1 MHGNYMI
8 RKVHAYLTNVHL
20 RDWMS
25 VVAAIAIGPV
35 FLSIG
40 YATPGLIF
48 GAAAAAYFLGCAIVV
63 PLLTLVAGRLK
74 FSTWQ
79 LAIVSFTFTV
89 IGDNL
94 RLGSMHRSEILRVAY
109 VFWALGTLLS
119 SPLPIYFLLRPL
131 TWRRRYVFGIA
142 IAAVAL
148 ALWLGIKRITG

>member
-74 FSTWQ
+74 FLTWQ
-79 LAIVSFTFTV
+79 LAIVSCTFTV

-94 RLGSMHRSEILRVAY
+94 RLGSMHRSEILRVPMY
-109 VFWALGTLLS
+109 FGLS
-119 SPLPIYFLLRPL
+119 VPCFPRLCRFISYYAP
-131 TWRRRYVFGIA
+131 
-142 IAAVAL
+142 
-148 ALWLGIKRITG
+148 

>member
-1 MHGNYMI
+1 M
-8 RKVHAYLTNVHL
+8 RKVHAYLANVHL
-20 RDWMS
+20 LNWMS

-40 YATPGLIF
+40 YAIPGLTF
-48 GAAAAAYFLGCAIVV
+48 GTAAATYFLCCAIVV

-94 RLGSMHRSEILRVAY
+94 RLGSMHRNEIVWVTY
-109 VFWALGTLLS
+109 VFWAIGTLLS

-131 TWRRRYVFGIA
+131 PRRRRYVFGIA
-142 IAAVAL
+142 IAAVGL
-148 ALWLGIKRITG
+148 ALWLLLKRITG